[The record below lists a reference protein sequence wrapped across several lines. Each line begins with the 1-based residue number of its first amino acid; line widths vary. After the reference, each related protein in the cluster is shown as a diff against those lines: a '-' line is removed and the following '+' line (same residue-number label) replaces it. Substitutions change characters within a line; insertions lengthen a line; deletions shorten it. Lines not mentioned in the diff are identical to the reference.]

1 MKNQEDKKFRKDLK
15 GGHILV
21 IEDKLEGDE
30 ITLSNGKG
38 TTLFTFTLSEDS
50 TTLKVSAENIHFS
63 AEKSIKITADDIEIE
78 SSKDTKISCQGD
90 LKSYTKGDTMMLSE
104 GEKLDIAKIQTIKSD
119 LGNVD
124 IVANDDV
131 TLKGERVKLN

>member
-1 MKNQEDKKFRKDLK
+1 MKKVNNSTFHKDLK
-15 GGHILV
+15 QGHQLI
-21 IEDKLEGDE
+21 IEGQAHCDE
-30 ITLSNGKG
+30 VRLTNASGQSIFTITISENG
-38 TTLFTFTLSEDS
+38 
-50 TTLKVSAENIHFS
+50 TTLKVAAENIHFS
-63 AEKSIKITADDIEIE
+63 AEKNIKISAEDIEIE
-78 SSKDTKISCQGD
+78 SAKDTKISTQGD
-90 LKSYTKGDTMMLSE
+90 FKRYTKGDTMLLSE